1 VARVPIG
8 LLDGNETQTSEVEVE
23 VMGKRYAFKSS
34 FDAAQVQRV
43 AGVVNELAGDLRGV
57 FPSAS
62 NQRIAVLAMMQLGYD
77 LLSVRDEYQAL
88 RKRLER
94 ENELLLQLTEQS
106 A

>member
-1 VARVPIG
+1 MARVPIG
-8 LLDGNETQTSEVEVE
+8 LLDGNETPTSEVEVE
-23 VMGKRYAFKSS
+23 VLGKRYAFKSS

-43 AGVVNELAGDLRGV
+43 AGIVNEVAGDLRGV

-62 NQRIAVLAMMQLGYD
+62 NQRISVLAMMQLGYD

>member
-1 VARVPIG
+1 MPIG
-8 LLDGNETQTSEVEVE
+8 FLDGNETPTSEVEVE
-23 VMGKRYAFKSS
+23 VLGKRYAFKSS

-43 AGVVNELAGDLRGV
+43 AGIVNELAGDLQGV

-88 RKRLER
+88 RRRLER
-94 ENELLLQLTEQS
+94 ESELLLQLTEQS